1 MMKSSP
7 KTVSDPAEEDGTKVA
22 KHSPMAAPTKTTLHK
37 KLGRRSR
44 GAIMAE
50 YAVLLTGVAVPS
62 AAGIVAGGA
71 KMLQEY
77 HSARDMLLLPIP

>member
-1 MMKSSP
+1 MR
-7 KTVSDPAEEDGTKVA
+7 ATK
-22 KHSPMAAPTKTTLHK
+22 KQTKQ
-37 KLGRRSR
+37 KLGRRLR

-50 YAVLLTGVAVPS
+50 YAVLLTGVAVPA

-77 HSARDMLLLPIP
+77 HQSRDMLLLPIP

>member
-1 MMKSSP
+1 MEPVYTLPMNPSA
-7 KTVSDPAEEDGTKVA
+7 KTKQLP
-22 KHSPMAAPTKTTLHK
+22 K

-50 YAVLLTGVAVPS
+50 YAVLLTGVAVPA

-77 HSARDMLLLPIP
+77 HSSRDMLLLPIP